1 MISHI
6 RPRLRKPLARA
17 IDGTA
22 LVGAWALGSPHWW
35 LAIVEVTV
43 LSTAVAWYV
52 WAGQDNDE
60 GALLG
65 SRADERQKLVGQK
78 ARALAGVVA
87 MAAAYAGLAISLAVK
102 PADAWPFAVILAV
115 TGFGYLFGLSTYG
128 SGEPDPADDA
138 DTGYQTR
145 FPVSR

>member
-1 MISHI
+1 M
-6 RPRLRKPLARA
+6 
-17 IDGTA
+17 
-22 LVGAWALGSPHWW
+22 
-35 LAIVEVTV
+35 
-43 LSTAVAWYV
+43 AVAWYV

-102 PADAWPFAVILAV
+102 PADAWPFAVMLAV

-138 DTGYQTR
+138 DAGYQAQ